1 MTIVSDDS
9 ILSFMGVSAGYFS
22 VSSANN
28 AVIFTSS
35 KGGPVTLTLT
45 SGTYTGAG
53 LATELQTRMNA
64 SNTLK
69 GLVDPLT
76 FTVAYSTTTRLF
88 TLTSSAGGTIAYT
101 HSGSSAGMTL
111 GFNADHVAALSITG
125 DLSAGDPTA
134 IVLEL
139 RDAVE
144 KYVQRFCGRTFE
156 STAHS
161 LEEYDGRGYE
171 IINLRNYPIISLD
184 RVALGR
190 LDIISVKN
198 SGMYEH
204 TASVSVTSTGLRL
217 VYDGVANTTVT
228 WVANTTLSAVVA
240 AVNALGSG
248 WTAQMSVTGYDSR
261 RSSDLIS
268 CFGRSCSE
276 GRWVYLQIPQEAE
289 WDVEVY
295 ADWGQIRRIGGFPR
309 GSRNVLV
316 DYTAGYAAA
325 DMPEDLALAVK
336 VLTKHFWLRRDEEN
350 WGASSYSAGELSV
363 TFEKEP
369 IPKEV
374 KDVLDRYRRRPR
386 LT

>member
-9 ILSFMGVSAGYFS
+9 ILSFTGVSAGYFS

-28 AVIFTSS
+28 SVILTSS

-76 FTVAYSTTTRLF
+76 FTVAYSTITRLF

-101 HSGSSAGMTL
+101 HAGSSAGMTL
-111 GFNADHVAALSITG
+111 GFNADHAAALSITG
-125 DLSAGDPTA
+125 DLPAGDPTA

-144 KYVQRFCGRTFE
+144 RYVQRICGRTFE
-156 STAHS
+156 STAYA
-161 LEEYDGRGYE
+161 LEEYDGKGYE

-184 RVALGR
+184 RVALGK

-198 SGMYEH
+198 SGQYEH
-204 TASVSVTSTGLRL
+204 TASVSVTATGLRL
-217 VYDGVANTTVT
+217 VYDGVADVSVT
-228 WVANTTLSAVVA
+228 WAANTTLSAVVA

-261 RSSDLIS
+261 RSSDLIK

-309 GSRNVLV
+309 GSKNVLV
-316 DYTAGYAAA
+316 DYTAGYSAA

-336 VLTKHFWLRRDEEN
+336 VLTKHIWVRRDEEN
-350 WGASSYSAGELSV
+350 WGTSSYSSGELSG
-363 TFEKEP
+363 TFEREP
-369 IPKEV
+369 LPKEV
-374 KDVLDRYRRRPR
+374 KDILDRYRRRPR